1 MNARPHANWG
11 TKNDDVLF
19 CTAGIQHLCFWRKKG
34 RGIVSKKATFG
45 LSSKKSKSR
54 SKGKSKIIIL
64 SMDWLKDGTLACG
77 TSNGQILMWEKGQ
90 TKARPP
96 FQVTTLS
103 TIENH
108 TPKEYLNKKSAI
120 NILQVFTR
128 KKSINDKQGAADE
141 EYIVTGGQDGRI
153 ILYNNNTDKGGY
165 DYTSTPE
172 KTLASN
178 ANRHQLELYQYTK
191 EYIPKEGK
199 TKNDELDNHIL
210 NCHVRALSFQFEEDL
225 NGTGGLG
232 KLVVGTFGSDIIE
245 FNVPKRS
252 FHSKPA
258 KDNENQE
265 EHFDDCTI
273 EKIITRGHNKDELWG
288 LAVHPKAEAAN
299 MFATVGDD
307 GTVRVW
313 STEKGNESM
322 IGYKDLIIGGER
334 VMARAVA
341 WSPDGTKLVVGIG
354 GRVGRRVVGTK
365 SKHDG
370 EIYIFTLNKKSSINE
385 YLDPSF
391 AETGMKRDKKTYR
404 VELLEDSPPTQLAN
418 GLSLKNHPRKW
429 ISDIKFSTSALAVA
443 AHDQCIYL
451 YNAQTFTLRAK
462 CKGHSGS
469 VLHIDFSSDGRIV
482 QSTSNDYE
490 LLFWDVN
497 TGKQMTHVK
506 ALRDQ
511 KWESFTCPLG
521 WPVQGIWPKSA
532 DGTDVNAVDLYQSE
546 DDLKLIKN
554 NKCNQYVGLIATV
567 DDFGKVKLF
576 NSPAEKPGS
585 ASIEYRGHSSHV
597 TSCRFTNKRSF
608 NQKQAK
614 DRQTYLITTGGE
626 DRSIMQWSLYV
637 DDVNHEETTASAAEM
652 EAMNQG
658 WVPRSKEISDQHRD
672 VTYDPMDA
680 AFEFGS
686 AGAGD
691 EFMAVK
697 PWVGAIKAPTNPP
710 PPVPNIVPETDLE
723 LRWVNGFN
731 GFSSRNAVH
740 YDEQG
745 RLHYPAATLNVRTG
759 IKKDQVNNPKFNKPK
774 PQDHV
779 NCGRYSS
786 SQYCQDYN
794 EDHRDDV
801 LCLAISKDGK
811 TAASGAMGKKPR
823 IVVYETDTMKTI
835 SVLSGFHKRAVSSLA
850 LCGDLVASV
859 GEDESHSV
867 AIYNWKTGTL
877 VASAKGEKN
886 KVFGICF
893 NEDGTRL
900 AQCGVN
906 HIRFWDLKGRNL
918 APKKGLMKGHGV
930 IQPFLS
936 VCHLGVDD
944 ENSDKFVFGGT
955 TGTLFVFEGRE
966 CIGTITDET
975 GDKIVITTKKG
986 KTKMLRNAHNG
997 AINALTYQK
1006 MYNNAVVP
1014 KDTESGKEYRNVII
1028 SGGRKGWVK
1037 IWDADL
1043 ILDKCKDNRGNELSN
1058 VTSVFDASKNIH
1070 SMTSNGKKAVVD
1082 KFSKLAIK
1090 RKQNFPNLLIDG
1102 KPSNGAYHAFH
1113 DQDGHVLG
1121 ECNCEKD
1128 KNHFKGCFLKRNKK
1142 CAKDC
1147 FCNLHCKPL
1156 AKFYVAEEGT
1166 SLGNQN
1172 MVWQIRSLS
1181 CLSVAN
1187 GKHKLAVATRGA
1199 QIWEYNLQDKADNSG
1214 AYSTANIL
1222 QQKEERLQKKNN
1234 AGEISQCKN
1243 IPLVQG
1249 HWKDEVWG
1257 LAMHPFNSDI
1267 YATAGD
1273 DQTLRVWDMKEQRI
1287 LGEAKLAGMARSVAM
1302 SPDASLIAVG
1312 LGGSVG
1318 RGKDKMDGWVYIYD
1332 GQTDLTGFEELEQAQ
1347 TMHHA
1352 KGWIS
1357 DLKFS
1362 PDGASLA
1369 VASHDNKIYIYDIFP
1384 AAFDNKP
1391 KEHYNNNLNKREEG
1405 ETKSQNTT
1413 GPERPEGSKGKDVS
1427 NNARSAKKGRS
1438 VRLRG
1443 ICKGHSSYITHLD
1456 FSADS
1461 RWLQTTCGAYELL
1474 FWDVRSPQQGAAYT
1488 KPKPQK
1494 IRQQTNATAM
1504 RDVDW
1509 ATWTCTLGWPVQ
1521 GIWPKCA
1528 DGTDINALD
1537 LNGPPSMNDK
1547 SKKTLITADDS
1558 GKLKMFRWPCIEK
1571 GSPFSVESGHAS
1583 HVTNV
1588 RWNSNNEWVVSTG
1601 GNDRCVFQWKLMNQE
1616 VFDDGKKEFHGEE
1629 VEHDA
1634 FDPFASVGGGDEFQA
1649 VKPWKGQ
1656 IAIPKDPMPSNPL
1669 VPKIEP
1675 ELEWIFGYRS
1685 QDCHDN
1691 LRYSASGDIIYH
1703 SAAVGIVLN
1712 DSTENGDEEDGN
1724 TNPYTQRFFRE
1735 HDDDIVCLDVDPNG
1749 RYVATGQVQSSK
1761 SRKMKPCVKIWDAE
1775 SCRPI
1780 CTLGK
1785 FHKRAVTSVA
1795 FSADGKWCGSVGGDN
1810 DHSVALWGSRTGQW
1824 NDGKL
1829 LTTCRGDPG
1838 RTLFLTFAGDKE
1850 GKERKMIFLFLFF
1863 LVLFFWYCLGFLVCV
1878 FIF

>member
-1 MNARPHANWG
+1 M
-11 TKNDDVLF
+11 
-19 CTAGIQHLCFWRKKG
+19 
-34 RGIVSKKATFG
+34 
-45 LSSKKSKSR
+45 
-54 SKGKSKIIIL
+54 
-64 SMDWLKDGTLACG
+64 
-77 TSNGQILMWEKGQ
+77 
-90 TKARPP
+90 
-96 FQVTTLS
+96 
-103 TIENH
+103 
-108 TPKEYLNKKSAI
+108 
-120 NILQVFTR
+120 
-128 KKSINDKQGAADE
+128 
-141 EYIVTGGQDGRI
+141 
-153 ILYNNNTDKGGY
+153 
-165 DYTSTPE
+165 
-172 KTLASN
+172 
-178 ANRHQLELYQYTK
+178 
-191 EYIPKEGK
+191 
-199 TKNDELDNHIL
+199 
-210 NCHVRALSFQFEEDL
+210 
-225 NGTGGLG
+225 
-232 KLVVGTFGSDIIE
+232 
-245 FNVPKRS
+245 
-252 FHSKPA
+252 
-258 KDNENQE
+258 
-265 EHFDDCTI
+265 
-273 EKIITRGHNKDELWG
+273 
-288 LAVHPKAEAAN
+288 
-299 MFATVGDD
+299 
-307 GTVRVW
+307 
-313 STEKGNESM
+313 
-322 IGYKDLIIGGER
+322 
-334 VMARAVA
+334 
-341 WSPDGTKLVVGIG
+341 
-354 GRVGRRVVGTK
+354 
-365 SKHDG
+365 
-370 EIYIFTLNKKSSINE
+370 
-385 YLDPSF
+385 
-391 AETGMKRDKKTYR
+391 
-404 VELLEDSPPTQLAN
+404 
-418 GLSLKNHPRKW
+418 
-429 ISDIKFSTSALAVA
+429 
-443 AHDQCIYL
+443 
-451 YNAQTFTLRAK
+451 
-462 CKGHSGS
+462 
-469 VLHIDFSSDGRIV
+469 
-482 QSTSNDYE
+482 
-490 LLFWDVN
+490 
-497 TGKQMTHVK
+497 
-506 ALRDQ
+506 
-511 KWESFTCPLG
+511 
-521 WPVQGIWPKSA
+521 
-532 DGTDVNAVDLYQSE
+532 
-546 DDLKLIKN
+546 
-554 NKCNQYVGLIATV
+554 
-567 DDFGKVKLF
+567 
-576 NSPAEKPGS
+576 
-585 ASIEYRGHSSHV
+585 
-597 TSCRFTNKRSF
+597 
-608 NQKQAK
+608 
-614 DRQTYLITTGGE
+614 
-626 DRSIMQWSLYV
+626 
-637 DDVNHEETTASAAEM
+637 
-652 EAMNQG
+652 
-658 WVPRSKEISDQHRD
+658 
-672 VTYDPMDA
+672 
-680 AFEFGS
+680 
-686 AGAGD
+686 
-691 EFMAVK
+691 
-697 PWVGAIKAPTNPP
+697 
-710 PPVPNIVPETDLE
+710 
-723 LRWVNGFN
+723 
-731 GFSSRNAVH
+731 
-740 YDEQG
+740 
-745 RLHYPAATLNVRTG
+745 
-759 IKKDQVNNPKFNKPK
+759 
-774 PQDHV
+774 
-779 NCGRYSS
+779 
-786 SQYCQDYN
+786 
-794 EDHRDDV
+794 
-801 LCLAISKDGK
+801 
-811 TAASGAMGKKPR
+811 
-823 IVVYETDTMKTI
+823 
-835 SVLSGFHKRAVSSLA
+835 
-850 LCGDLVASV
+850 
-859 GEDESHSV
+859 
-867 AIYNWKTGTL
+867 
-877 VASAKGEKN
+877 
-886 KVFGICF
+886 
-893 NEDGTRL
+893 
-900 AQCGVN
+900 
-906 HIRFWDLKGRNL
+906 
-918 APKKGLMKGHGV
+918 
-930 IQPFLS
+930 
-936 VCHLGVDD
+936 
-944 ENSDKFVFGGT
+944 
-955 TGTLFVFEGRE
+955 
-966 CIGTITDET
+966 
-975 GDKIVITTKKG
+975 
-986 KTKMLRNAHNG
+986 
-997 AINALTYQK
+997 
-1006 MYNNAVVP
+1006 
-1014 KDTESGKEYRNVII
+1014 
-1028 SGGRKGWVK
+1028 
-1037 IWDADL
+1037 
-1043 ILDKCKDNRGNELSN
+1043 
-1058 VTSVFDASKNIH
+1058 
-1070 SMTSNGKKAVVD
+1070 
-1082 KFSKLAIK
+1082 
-1090 RKQNFPNLLIDG
+1090 
-1102 KPSNGAYHAFH
+1102 
-1113 DQDGHVLG
+1113 
-1121 ECNCEKD
+1121 
-1128 KNHFKGCFLKRNKK
+1128 
-1142 CAKDC
+1142 
-1147 FCNLHCKPL
+1147 
-1156 AKFYVAEEGT
+1156 
-1166 SLGNQN
+1166 
-1172 MVWQIRSLS
+1172 
-1181 CLSVAN
+1181 
-1187 GKHKLAVATRGA
+1187 
-1199 QIWEYNLQDKADNSG
+1199 
-1214 AYSTANIL
+1214 

-1850 GKERKMIFLFLFF
+1850 GKEREKNEFF
-1863 LVLFFWYCLGFLVCV
+1863 FVFFFGIVCV
-1878 FIF
+1878 FSCVCFFYFLILNLFNLF